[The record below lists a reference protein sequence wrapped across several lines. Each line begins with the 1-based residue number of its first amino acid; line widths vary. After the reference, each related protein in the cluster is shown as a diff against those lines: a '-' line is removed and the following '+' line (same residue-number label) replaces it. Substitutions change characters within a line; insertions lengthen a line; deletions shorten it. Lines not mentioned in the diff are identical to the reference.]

1 MLTLTVWRMTMPTNL
16 DNWWRGSVTYQIYPR
31 SFMDSDADGIGDLK
45 GITSR
50 LEYVASLGVDAIWLS
65 PIFLSPMADMGYD
78 VSDYTAIDPTFG
90 TLDDF
95 DALVSKAHQLGL
107 KVIIDQVISHSSDQH
122 PFFVESRRSRDN
134 PKSDWYVWA
143 DPKPDG
149 NPPNNWLA
157 IFGGSSWEWDTRR
170 KQYYFHNFLK
180 DQ

>member
-1 MLTLTVWRMTMPTNL
+1 MGQSGE
-16 DNWWRGSVTYQIYPR
+16 NWWRGSVIYQIYPR
-31 SFMDSDADGIGDLK
+31 SFMDADGDGVGDLQ

-50 LEYVASLGVDAIWLS
+50 LDYVANLGVDAIWLS
-65 PIFLSPMADMGYD
+65 PIFMSPMADMGYD

-95 DALVSKAHQLGL
+95 DELVAKAHTLGL

-122 PFFVESRRSRDN
+122 PYFVESRKSRDN
-134 PKSDWYVWA
+134 DKADWYIWA

-157 IFGGSSWEWDTRR
+157 IFGGSCWEWDTR
-170 KQYYFHNFLK
+170 
-180 DQ
+180 